1 MNFQTILPDAAP
13 APDPASPTRAAGRM
27 NETLTPQA
35 VVAAL
40 DAHII
45 GQDSA
50 KRAVAVALR
59 NRWRRQQLPDEL
71 RDEVTPKNILMI
83 GPTGCGKTE
92 ISRRLA
98 KLADAPFVKVEAT
111 KFTEVGYVGRDVEQ
125 IARDLVEEAVRLER
139 ERRREAVKGA
149 AEAAAVERLLDA
161 LTGKDASSATRESFR
176 RMLHEGH
183 LSDREVEIDVVEQPN
198 TPFEIPGMGGQVGMI
213 NLSDLMGKA
222 LGQQPRKRR
231 KMAVREAL
239 EKLLEEESDRRLDPE
254 DVSRTALRDA
264 EANGI
269 VFLDEIDKI
278 AVSDVRGGSV
288 SREGVQRDL
297 LPLIEGTTVATKY
310 GPMKTDHILFIA
322 SGAFHTAKPSDLLPE
337 LQGRLPIRVELKALT
352 EEDFVRILSD
362 TQASLTEQY
371 RALLGTEGVEVNFT
385 EEGIRA
391 LARIAAEVNAEVEN
405 IGARR
410 LQTVMEKLL
419 EDVSFEAEER
429 RGETVT
435 VDAAYVED
443 QLAEI
448 ARNTDL
454 SKYVL

>member
-1 MNFQTILPDAAP
+1 MNDQ
-13 APDPASPTRAAGRM
+13 
-27 NETLTPQA
+27 LTPKA
-35 VVAAL
+35 IVAAL
-40 DAHII
+40 DAHIV
-45 GQDSA
+45 GQTEA

-59 NRWRRQQLPDEL
+59 NRWRRQQLPADL
-71 RDEVTPKNILMI
+71 RDEVSPKNILMI

-125 IARDLVEEAVRLER
+125 IARDLVEEAIRLEK
-139 ERRREAVKGA
+139 ERRRVAVIDK
-149 AEAAAVERLLDA
+149 AEESAMGRLLDA
-161 LTGKDASSATRESFR
+161 LTGKGASEATRAAFR
-176 RMLHEGH
+176 QRFHDGH
-183 LSDREVEIDVVEQPN
+183 LAETEIEIELEAAPAM
-198 TPFEIPGMGGQVGMI
+198 PFEIPGGANIGMI
-213 NLSDLMGKA
+213 NLGEMMGK
-222 LGQQPRKRR
+222 LGGNQLKRR
-231 KMAVREAL
+231 KITVPAAWS
-239 EKLLEEESDRRLDPE
+239 KLVEEEADKRLDQE
-254 DVSRTALRDA
+254 ELSRVALADA

-322 SGAFHTAKPSDLLPE
+322 SGAFHVAKPSDLLPE

-352 EEDFVRILSD
+352 EEDFVRILKD
-362 TQASLTEQY
+362 TRASLADQY
-371 RALLGTEGVEVNFT
+371 QALLGTEGVTITFT
-385 EEGIRA
+385 DDGIA
-391 LARIAAEVNAEVEN
+391 AIAHIAAEVNASLEN

-410 LQTVMEKLL
+410 LSTVMEKLI
-419 EDVSFEAEER
+419 EDVSFNAEDR
-429 RGETVT
+429 QGSILT
-435 VDAAYVED
+435 VDAAYVD
-443 QLAEI
+443 AQLASV

>member
-1 MNFQTILPDAAP
+1 MND
-13 APDPASPTRAAGRM
+13 
-27 NETLTPQA
+27 NLTPKA

-40 DAHII
+40 DEHIV
-45 GQDSA
+45 GQKEA

-59 NRWRRQQLPDEL
+59 NRWRRQRLEDGL
-71 RDEVTPKNILMI
+71 REEVTPKNILMI

-125 IARDLVEEAVRLER
+125 IARDLVEEAVRLEK
-139 ERRREAVKGA
+139 ERRRLEVKDA
-149 AEAAAVERLLDA
+149 AEAAALERLIEA
-161 LTGKDASSATRESFR
+161 LTGKGASEATRESFR
-176 RMLHEGH
+176 QRFKEGH
-183 LSDREVEIDVVEQPN
+183 LNGSEVELELSEAPS

-213 NLSDLMGKA
+213 NLSEMMSKA
-222 LGQQPRKRR
+222 LGQGPKKRR
-231 KMAVREAL
+231 RLKVGEAWNRL
-239 EKLLEEESDRRLDPE
+239 VEEEADKRLDPD
-254 DVSRTALRDA
+254 DVSRVALADA

-322 SGAFHTAKPSDLLPE
+322 SGAFHVAKPSDLLPE

-362 TQASLTEQY
+362 TRASLTEQY
-371 RALLGTEGVEVNFT
+371 IALIATEGVEVEFT
-385 EEGIRA
+385 DDGIRA
-391 LARIAAEVNAEVEN
+391 IARIAAEVNGQVEN

-410 LQTVMEKLL
+410 LSTVLEKLL

-429 RGETVT
+429 RGERVV
-435 VDAAYVED
+435 VDAAYVET

>member
-1 MNFQTILPDAAP
+1 MNDQ
-13 APDPASPTRAAGRM
+13 
-27 NETLTPQA
+27 LTPKA
-35 VVAAL
+35 IVAAL

-45 GQDSA
+45 GQADA

-59 NRWRRQQLPDEL
+59 NRWRRQRLSPDL

-125 IARDLVEEAVRLER
+125 IARDLVEEAIRLEK
-139 ERRREAVKGA
+139 ERRRAKVKDKA
-149 AEAAAVERLLDA
+149 EEAAMARLLDA
-161 LTGKDASSATRESFR
+161 LTGKGASEATREAFR
-176 RMLHEGH
+176 QRFHEGV
-183 LSDREVEIDVVEQPN
+183 LADKEVEIELEQAPQM
-198 TPFEIPGMGGQVGMI
+198 PFELPGGANIGMI
-213 NLSDLMGKA
+213 NLGEMMGRA
-222 LGQQPRKRR
+222 FGQNQSKRR
-231 KMAVREAL
+231 KLTVPSAWD
-239 EKLLEEESDRRLDPE
+239 KLVEEEADKRLDQE
-254 DVSRTALRDA
+254 DVARVALADA

-322 SGAFHTAKPSDLLPE
+322 SGAFHVAKPSDLLPE
-337 LQGRLPIRVELKALT
+337 LQGRLPIRVELKGLT
-352 EEDFVRILSD
+352 EGDFVAILSD
-362 TQASLTEQY
+362 TKASLPAQY
-371 RALLGTEGVEVNFT
+371 RALIATEGVAVDFT
-385 EEGIRA
+385 ADGIA
-391 LARIAAEVNAEVEN
+391 AVARIAAEVNAEVEN

-419 EDVSFEAEER
+419 EEVSFDAEDR
-429 RGETVT
+429 AGSTLT
-435 VDAAYVED
+435 VDAAYVD
-443 QLAEI
+443 RQLAGI
-448 ARNTDL
+448 ARNADL
-454 SKYVL
+454 SRFVL